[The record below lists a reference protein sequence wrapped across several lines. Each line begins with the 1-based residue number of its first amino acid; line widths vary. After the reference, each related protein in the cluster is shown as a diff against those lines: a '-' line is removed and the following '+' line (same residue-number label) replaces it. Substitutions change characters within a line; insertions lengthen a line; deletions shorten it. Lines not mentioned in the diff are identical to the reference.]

1 MRVTPIV
8 IAVLATAC
16 DSYRPHSR
24 TSPPP
29 QPAYYPPPQQGYA
42 QPGYSQ
48 PGYTQPTYAQGRG
61 QFTGTFAN
69 KTGRLTIEESYGQ
82 VRGTLVGGGVT
93 GTVQAYVSDAGA
105 KMSGTIT
112 MSDGS
117 GGNFTATIKGNEL
130 AFEMQGRK
138 AITLTRATRPPVAM
152 QPPPQPPPQQQNQ
165 KPPPG
170 MKGIG
175 AALGSQAKVMTPSTT
190 AATGA
195 EYRDELDGWSVRTPD
210 HWKYAVKGTTVIFG
224 SDTEAGAI
232 FVTFGRGWSYEQMD
246 KGATAYIQ
254 QIGAQQIGR
263 TQPFKAKAGKAIV
276 VELGGTTAQGPLHG
290 RAIGVAGPRGAVTVL
305 GVTTPEKID
314 GLRKRVDQI
323 ALSAAFFEPKQSPAM
338 AILAGPWW
346 HYHGTSV
353 GTTSS
358 SYERTIELCLDGTFF
373 DSTESAVSVSS
384 GQAGG
389 FGQGAGAGRWTAEGN
404 NMQGRVRLMFNNGN
418 VEEHKYAFKKPGGGD
433 VEFDG
438 RWYGR
443 DPDKAGNCR

>member
-24 TSPPP
+24 TQPQPQP
-29 QPAYYPPPQQGYA
+29 YAQPAYYPPPQQGYA
-42 QPGYSQ
+42 QPGY
-48 PGYTQPTYAQGRG
+48 TQGRG
-61 QFTGTFAN
+61 LFTGTFAN

-93 GTVQAYVSDAGA
+93 GTVQAYISDGGA

-117 GGNFTATIKGNEL
+117 GGNFSATIKDNEL
-130 AFEMQGRK
+130 SFEMQGRK
-138 AITLTRATRPPVAM
+138 AITLTRAARPQVAM
-152 QPPPQPPPQQQNQ
+152 QPPMQPPPQSRPLPAPKQ
-165 KPPPG
+165 PPPG
-170 MKGIG
+170 TKGIG

-210 HWKYAVKGTTVIFG
+210 QWKYAVKGTTVIFG

-232 FVTFGRGWSYEQMD
+232 FVTFGRGWTYEQMD
-246 KGATAYIQ
+246 QGATAYIQ

-276 VELGGTTAQGPLHG
+276 VELGGTTAQGRLHG

-314 GLRKRVDQI
+314 GLRRRVDQI
-323 ALSAAFFEPKQSPAM
+323 ALSAKFFEPKQSPAM

-353 GTTSS
+353 GTSSS

-373 DSTESAVSVSS
+373 DSTESAISVSS

-389 FGQGAGAGRWTAEGN
+389 FGQGAGAGRWSAEGN
-404 NMQGRVRLMFNNGN
+404 DMKGRMRLMFNNGK
-418 VEEHKYAFKKPGGGD
+418 VEEHNYAFKKPGGGD
-433 VEFDG
+433 VELDG

-443 DPDKAGNCR
+443 DPDKGGNCH